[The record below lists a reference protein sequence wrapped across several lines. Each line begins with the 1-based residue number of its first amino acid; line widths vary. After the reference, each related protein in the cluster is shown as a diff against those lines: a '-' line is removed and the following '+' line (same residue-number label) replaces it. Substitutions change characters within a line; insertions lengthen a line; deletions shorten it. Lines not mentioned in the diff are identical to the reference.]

1 MQVPRTIAPGLTLGA
16 ALSNSTRERPAASLP
31 VTTRRIGLMASVMGS
46 PFVLDARAPVPRD
59 RRPGLALHR
68 GTNMRLSFK
77 VGQAGLAIY
86 TIAGLLAACLLPDR
100 ACAQDF
106 PSRPIK
112 LIVGPSPDIFSR
124 IIGEHLQQ
132 AWGQPVVVE
141 PRPGA
146 GGKLA
151 AAAVASAEPDG
162 HTLLF
167 ATPTYTLNAAMK
179 LASYDLVK
187 EFEPVSIIGL
197 ISYALVVHP
206 SVPAGSVTELVAL
219 AKARPGA
226 LNCASAGIGTVPH
239 LACEILNKSAG
250 VNVVHVPYR
259 DVNAAMMGT
268 VGGTVQ
274 MFVAVS
280 TVARAQVLSG
290 TVRGLAVT
298 TAQRSTLLP
307 DLPTMV
313 ESGYP
318 DFVMPGWGG
327 FLAPANTPKEI
338 VQKLNGEMRRAVLKP
353 DVQQRLLTVGM
364 ETPPAY
370 APTQVGDFI
379 RNDVARWTH
388 LVEAVGLEK
397 LREGSSAQ

>member
-1 MQVPRTIAPGLTLGA
+1 MLLLVR
-16 ALSNSTRERPAASLP
+16 N
-31 VTTRRIGLMASVMGS
+31 
-46 PFVLDARAPVPRD
+46 ARARFA
-59 RRPGLALHR
+59 LAVYAV
-68 GTNMRLSFK
+68 T
-77 VGQAGLAIY
+77 A
-86 TIAGLLAACLLPDR
+86 LLIACLSPDR
-100 ACAQDF
+100 GCALDF

-112 LIVGPSPDIFSR
+112 IVVGPSPDVFSR

-151 AAAVASAEPDG
+151 ATAVASAEPDG

-167 ATPTYTLNAAMK
+167 ATPTYTLNTAMK

-187 EFEPVSIIGL
+187 EFEAVSIIGL
-197 ISYALVVHP
+197 ISYALVVNP
-206 SVPAGSVTELVAL
+206 ALPARSVAELVAL
-219 AKARPGA
+219 AKSRPGA

-239 LACEILNKSAG
+239 LACETLNKSAG

-268 VGGTVQ
+268 VGGSVQ

-280 TVARAQVLSG
+280 TTAKAQIQAG

-307 DLPTMV
+307 DLPTMI

-327 FLAPANTPKEI
+327 FLAPAHTPREI
-338 VQKLNGEMRRAVLKP
+338 VLKLNDEIAARAAQARGAGAAA
-353 DVQQRLLTVGM
+353 DGRNGD
-364 ETPPAY
+364 
-370 APTQVGDFI
+370 APGLH
-379 RNDVARWTH
+379 AR
-388 LVEAVGLEK
+388 A
-397 LREGSSAQ
+397 GSRFHPR

>member
-1 MQVPRTIAPGLTLGA
+1 MTAFSARARRPSLLLAMVTITAVLGA
-16 ALSNSTRERPAASLP
+16 DPARS
-31 VTTRRIGLMASVMGS
+31 
-46 PFVLDARAPVPRD
+46 
-59 RRPGLALHR
+59 
-68 GTNMRLSFK
+68 
-77 VGQAGLAIY
+77 
-86 TIAGLLAACLLPDR
+86 
-100 ACAQDF
+100 QDF
-106 PSRPIK
+106 PTRPIR
-112 LIVGPSPDIFSR
+112 LIVGPSPDVFSR
-124 IIGEHLQQ
+124 IIAEHLQQ

-151 AAAVASAEPDG
+151 AAAVAGAEPDG

-206 SVPAGSVTELVAL
+206 SVPARSVAELVAL

-239 LACEILNKSAG
+239 LACETLNKSAG

-280 TVARAQVLSG
+280 TVARAQILSG

-307 DLPTMV
+307 DDGRIRLSQLRDAGMGRF
-313 ESGYP
+313 S
-318 DFVMPGWGG
+318 
-327 FLAPANTPKEI
+327 
-338 VQKLNGEMRRAVLKP
+338 RA
-353 DVQQRLLTVGM
+353 G
-364 ETPPAY
+364 AY
-370 APTQVGDFI
+370 AK
-379 RNDVARWTH
+379 RNRAEAQRRDEAR
-388 LVEAVGLEK
+388 G
-397 LREGSSAQ
+397 AQAG